1 MVVFASQ
8 AITSTAESTTADLP
22 SNTALVVVFR
32 IRAGALQVLL
42 WERAR
47 DPFRDAWSLPGG
59 ALEAD
64 ETLEASI
71 LRHLA
76 TKVDV
81 REVAHLE
88 QLGTWSAPERHPE
101 RREVATAYL
110 GLVPLELDPDVPD
123 DTRWF
128 RVDSLPSTAFD
139 HGAIVLAGRERLRG
153 KLSYSNIGFALAP
166 QTFTLA
172 ELRDVYAAALGYD
185 VSATNLKR
193 VLLRRGAIEP
203 TGERRSHGPS
213 GGRPAAAFRFRARR
227 LEVTDPFAV
236 FRPPQLEEH

>member
-1 MVVFASQ
+1 M
-8 AITSTAESTTADLP
+8 AESTIQTQVPAHAALATVFQVRAD
-22 SNTALVVVFR
+22 R
-32 IRAGALQVLL
+32 LQVLL

-47 DPFRDAWSLPGG
+47 EPFRGAWSLPGG
-59 ALEAD
+59 TLGSN

-76 TKVDV
+76 AKVDV

-88 QLGTWSAPERHPE
+88 QLGTWSDPRRHPRQWE
-101 RREVATAYL
+101 LATAYL
-110 GLVPLELDPDVPD
+110 GLVPLGIDPRVPA
-123 DTRWF
+123 DTRWHP
-128 RVDSLPSTAFD
+128 VDSLPPTAFD

-153 KLSYSNIGFALAP
+153 KLSYSNVGFALAP
-166 QTFTLA
+166 ATFTLT
-172 ELRDVYAAALGYD
+172 ELRDIYAAALGYD

-203 TGERRSHGPS
+203 TGERRTHGPS
-213 GGRPAAAFRFRARR
+213 GGRPAEVFRFRTSR

-236 FRPPQLEEH
+236 LRPPS

>member
-1 MVVFASQ
+1 VFQ
-8 AITSTAESTTADLP
+8 VRG
-22 SNTALVVVFR
+22 N
-32 IRAGALQVLL
+32 ALQVLL

-47 DPFRDAWSLPGG
+47 DPYRGTWSLPGG
-59 ALEAD
+59 ALGQD
-64 ETLEASI
+64 ETLEQSI

-88 QLGTWSAPERHPE
+88 QLGTWSDPGRHPRHWE
-101 RREVATAYL
+101 LATAYL
-110 GLVPLELDPDVPD
+110 GLVPLGIDPQVPA
-123 DTRWF
+123 DTRWHP
-128 RVDSLPSTAFD
+128 VESLPPTAFD

-153 KLSYSNIGFALAP
+153 KLSYSNVGFALAP
-166 QTFTLA
+166 QSFTLA
-172 ELRDVYAAALGYD
+172 ELRDVYEAALGYD

-203 TGERRSHGPS
+203 LGERRAHGPA
-213 GGRPAAAFRFRARR
+213 GGRPAEVFRFRTRR

-236 FRPPQLEEH
+236 LRPPGS

>member
-8 AITSTAESTTADLP
+8 AITSVAHPTTTDHPAH
-22 SNTALVVVFR
+22 TALAVVFQV
-32 IRAGALQVLL
+32 RAETLQVLL
-42 WERAR
+42 WQRAR
-47 DPFRDAWSLPGG
+47 APFRGAWSLPGG
-59 ALEAD
+59 ALEPA
-64 ETLEASI
+64 ETLETSI

-88 QLGTWSAPERHPE
+88 QLGTWSEPDRNPG

-110 GLVPLELDPDVPD
+110 GLVPLELDPHVPE

-128 RVDSLPSTAFD
+128 PVDELPHAAFD
-139 HGAIVLAGRERLRG
+139 HEAIVLAGRERLRG

-166 QTFTLA
+166 HTFTLA
-172 ELRDVYAAALGYD
+172 ELREIYAAALGYD

-203 TGERRSHGPS
+203 TGQRRRHGPG
-213 GGRPAAAFRFRARR
+213 GGRPAATFRFRSRR

-236 FRPPQLEEH
+236 FRPPA

>member
-1 MVVFASQ
+1 M
-8 AITSTAESTTADLP
+8 AESTTQNQLP
-22 SNTALVVVFR
+22 AHAALATVFQVR
-32 IRAGALQVLL
+32 RDRLQVLL
-42 WERAR
+42 WQRAR
-47 DPFRDAWSLPGG
+47 EPFRGAWSLPGG
-59 ALEAD
+59 ALGSD

-88 QLGTWSAPERHPE
+88 QLGTWSDPERHPRQWE
-101 RREVATAYL
+101 LATAYL
-110 GLVPLELDPDVPD
+110 GLVPLGIDPRVPE
-123 DTRWF
+123 DTEWHP
-128 RVDSLPSTAFD
+128 VDSLPPTAFD

-153 KLSYSNIGFALAP
+153 KLSYSNVGFALAP
-166 QTFTLA
+166 GTFTLA
-172 ELRDVYAAALGYD
+172 ELRDIYAAALGYD

-203 TGERRSHGPS
+203 TGQRRTHGPS
-213 GGRPAAAFRFRARR
+213 GGRPAEVFRFRTSR

-236 FRPPQLEEH
+236 LRPPS